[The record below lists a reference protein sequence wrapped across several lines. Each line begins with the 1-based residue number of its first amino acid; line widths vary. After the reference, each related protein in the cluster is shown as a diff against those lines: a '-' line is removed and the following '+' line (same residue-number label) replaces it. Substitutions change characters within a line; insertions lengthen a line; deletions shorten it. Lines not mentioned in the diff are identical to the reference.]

1 MSWGHCISLHEMII
15 SITRPYII
23 FLVLL
28 LHQNDLFWEDI
39 LCDIIA
45 LFGITFLYT
54 YYVSSVNAPSLLFRY
69 RFFLYIVL
77 IMVLLVLVRYD
88 ATKNQMVTDLSQQRR
103 ILKRRYVSDMNTPSF
118 CKPSYVFEIY
128 YVHLWTVQI
137 LPGGEG

>member
-1 MSWGHCISLHEMII
+1 MII
-15 SITRPYII
+15 SITQPYII

-28 LHQNDLFWEDI
+28 LHQKDLFWEDI

-45 LFGITFLYT
+45 WFGITFLYT

-103 ILKRRYVSDMNTPSF
+103 ILKRRYVSYMNTLSF
-118 CKPSYVFEIY
+118 FISSYVFEIY
-128 YVHLWTVQI
+128 
-137 LPGGEG
+137 